1 MTPAARLAQFAAK
14 AQPWPANLDMMRL
27 SLADWMTV
35 GLAGR
40 AEPVAQIIRQMV
52 QDEDGQGPASI
63 IGASGTQPPRA
74 AALANG
80 TISHALDYDDT
91 HFAHIGHPS
100 VAVLPAALAT
110 AEAEGAG
117 GEAFLKA
124 ALIGVEASIR
134 VGLWLGRSHYQAGFH
149 QTATAGAFGATL
161 ASARLMGLDLVQ
173 TETALN
179 LVATRASGLKSQ
191 FGAMGKPYN
200 AGIAAS
206 NGVECAQLA
215 RLGMTA
221 APDGMG
227 SAQGFGPTHH
237 GALDIHPFD
246 PDGVWHFDTISH
258 KFHACC
264 HGTHAAL
271 EALGQIVPQLK
282 GEITQVKIT
291 THPRWLSVCDI
302 KSPRDGLEVKF
313 SYAHTAAM
321 ALRGVSTAALNSF
334 SDECAADPALV
345 ALAEKVIV
353 TAAEDIAET
362 ASEVSVTTAA
372 GSHDATYDVADRLSA
387 SALRT
392 KLMAKSQALLGAH
405 LAADIWATCTSDAAP
420 SQIGAH
426 LRALS

>member
-1 MTPAARLAQFAAK
+1 
-14 AQPWPANLDMMRL
+14 MRL
-27 SLADWMTV
+27 SLADWVTV
-35 GLAGR
+35 GRAGQS
-40 AEPVAQIIRQMV
+40 EPVAEITRQLV
-52 QDEDGQGPASI
+52 LGEGGQGHASLF
-63 IGASGTQPPRA
+63 GDPTPQPPRA

-100 VAVLPAALAT
+100 VAVLPAALAI
-110 AEAEGAG
+110 AETEGASG
-117 GEAFLKA
+117 SDFLAA

-161 ASARLMGLDLVQ
+161 AAAKLMQLTEAQ

-215 RLGMTA
+215 RLGITA
-221 APDGMG
+221 APDGMA

-237 GALDIHPFD
+237 GIDDIAPLR
-246 PDGVWHFDTISH
+246 PDGTWHFDQISH

-271 EALGQIVPQLK
+271 EAFAGIVPELS
-282 GEITQVKIT
+282 GDIEQVQIT

-302 KSPRDGLEVKF
+302 KSPRSGLEVKF

-321 ALRGVSTAALNSF
+321 ALTGLSTAALDSF
-334 SDECAADPALV
+334 SDEVATDPRLQ
-345 ALAEKVIV
+345 ALAKRVTVI
-353 TAAEDIAET
+353 ADEGMAET
-362 ASEVSVTTAA
+362 ASTVRVHTTT
-372 GSHDATYDVADRLSA
+372 GIVETSHDLATPISLQDL
-387 SALRT
+387 T
-392 KLMAKSQALLGAH
+392 QKLVAKSEALLGKQNAQE
-405 LAADIWATCTSDAAP
+405 LWNTVNNGAEPAK
-420 SQIGAH
+420 IGAL
-426 LRALS
+426 LRGSAGM

>member
-14 AQPWPANLDMMRL
+14 AQPGPANLDMMRL

-110 AEAEGAG
+110 AEAEGVA

-161 ASARLMGLDLVQ
+161 ASARLMGLDIAQ

-200 AGIAAS
+200 AGMAAS

-227 SAQGFGPTHH
+227 AAQGFGPTHH

-271 EALGQIVPQLK
+271 EALGQTL
-282 GEITQVKIT
+282 
-291 THPRWLSVCDI
+291 HD
-302 KSPRDGLEVKF
+302 EV
-313 SYAHTAAM
+313 
-321 ALRGVSTAALNSF
+321 AALGIHVTNVAPGGLRTEFGKGSM
-334 SDECAADPALV
+334 AIPAQHIADYDAGVGRMPQQV
-345 ALAEKVIV
+345 YK
-353 TAAEDIAET
+353 ET
-362 ASEVSVTTAA
+362 AGQEPGDTDKAA
-372 GSHDATYDVADRLSA
+372 QAIVNIAGADNPPLH
-387 SALRT
+387 L
-392 KLMAKSQALLGAH
+392 LLGK
-405 LAADIWATCTSDAAP
+405 DALGYWRDKQA
-420 SQIGAH
+420 SMTAEIN
-426 LRALS
+426 ALEDVSLSIAVSED